1 LHLCNLQISREL
13 RSGGA
18 GARKK
23 RSYYRGVAR
32 GGMTRGGVA
41 TTTSHRSSTF
51 INSFNVNQINIFC
64 CSQVLFP
71 ARGRDKHLLKNE
83 ELVVA

>member
-1 LHLCNLQISREL
+1 MHFCNLQISREL

-18 GARKK
+18 GARKR

-41 TTTSHRSSTF
+41 TTLIALQHSSAASMF
-51 INSFNVNQINIFC
+51 QMNIFC
-64 CSQVLFP
+64 CSQVLLT
-71 ARGRDKHLLKNE
+71 ARGRDRHLLKHE
-83 ELVVA
+83 ELVVT